1 MLIIVVL
8 TVATTIYWEN
18 KKVVN
23 YKKFRSVL
31 FPSEISSV
39 RERIQVTE
47 IIRMFDKNVN
57 YQIINTA

>member
-1 MLIIVVL
+1 MLMIVAL

-31 FPSEISSV
+31 FPSEILSV
-39 RERIQVTE
+39 CKRIQVIE
-47 IIRMFDKNVN
+47 
-57 YQIINTA
+57 INT

>member
-1 MLIIVVL
+1 MLTIVAL

-31 FPSEISSV
+31 FPSEILSV
-39 RERIQVTE
+39 RKRIQVIE
-47 IIRMFDKNVN
+47 
-57 YQIINTA
+57 INT